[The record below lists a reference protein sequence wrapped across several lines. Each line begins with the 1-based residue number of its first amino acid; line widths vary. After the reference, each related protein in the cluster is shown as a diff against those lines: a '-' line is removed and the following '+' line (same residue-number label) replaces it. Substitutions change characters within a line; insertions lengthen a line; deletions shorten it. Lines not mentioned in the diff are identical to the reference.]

1 MSQLDLGGK
10 FVAKLAGLVF
20 GNSAIANGDTPLAAL
35 GKLQG
40 QINAMPGSGF
50 NAGSFTIPAYDK
62 TIYPLSE
69 WKPPGNATTLPGVN
83 GMGALTTVG
92 TATARAVTSSN
103 GLTMLQRIGF
113 VSAATAGAMVS
124 AVDSVNPRLFLG
136 AGGGNAGGY
145 IVALRFGISDPATV
159 SGARMFCGLRN
170 TVSAPT
176 NVEPSTLLN
185 CIGVG
190 HGAADTNLKIYHGAS
205 TNTVVD
211 LGANFPTTAVSTEG
225 YLLILYAQPDTAGGL
240 NGVGWYV
247 KRLKTGFSAS
257 GIAGQSPGQTNPVN
271 LSCFRTNNATALAVG
286 MDIGAYTS
294 QNLAI

>member
-10 FVAKLAGLVF
+10 FVAKLANLVF
-20 GNSAIANGDTPLAAL
+20 TNSAIANGDTPLAAL

-40 QINAMPGSGF
+40 QINAGSF
-50 NAGSFTIPAYDK
+50 NAGSFTIPAYDN
-62 TIYPLSE
+62 TIYPVSE
-69 WKPPGNATTLPGVN
+69 WMPPGNATTLPGVK

-92 TATARAVTSSN
+92 TATARSILSNN
-103 GLTMLQRIGF
+103 GLNMLQRIGF
-113 VSAATAGAMVS
+113 VSAATAGAMASV
-124 AVDSVNPRLFLG
+124 VDAVNPRLFLG
-136 AGGGNAGGY
+136 AGGGNAGGF
-145 IVALRFGISDPATV
+145 IVALRFGISDAATV

-170 TVSAPT
+170 TTAAPT

-190 HGAADTNLKIYHGAS
+190 HGASDTNLKFYSGIN
-205 TNTVVD
+205 TNAVVD
-211 LGANFPTTAVSTEG
+211 LGANFPITAGGTEG

-286 MDIGAYTS
+286 LDIGAYTS
-294 QNLAI
+294 KNLSI